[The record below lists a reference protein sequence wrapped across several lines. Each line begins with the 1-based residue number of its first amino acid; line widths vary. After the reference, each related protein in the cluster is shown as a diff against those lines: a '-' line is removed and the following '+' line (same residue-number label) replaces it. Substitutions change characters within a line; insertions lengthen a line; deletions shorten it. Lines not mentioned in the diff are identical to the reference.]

1 MHFDDRLATVLRLRA
16 QGTALARIQYRQLL
30 DLLGTQPSE
39 AREASV
45 EAAYERLAELSAI
58 IPAADRARILRD
70 KAMRLRSPRLV
81 AALAATDPIMAE
93 AGIDAARLEP
103 AEWTDLLP
111 ALPPAARARLG
122 SRADLLPV
130 LAEQLARLGVVRPG
144 LPAAQTVAQ
153 AIPLAEAVPEAA
165 QEEQAPTVQLVAAEP
180 EQPASQESIGAIVKR
195 IEAYRKARTP
205 DVPSEAPRLPLGE
218 EHVLHVPE
226 EARAFD
232 FATNANGQIVWADP
246 GVAPMV
252 IGQALAAPQAP
263 QGLLTAITR
272 RQPISKVRIE
282 LGGSGSVAG
291 SWRVDASPRFD
302 PLTGQFMGHQGRMRR
317 WPAAP
322 APIAKAEDS
331 EAERIRQLL
340 HELRTPVNAIQGFA
354 EVIQQQLFGPTPHDY
369 RALAAGIASDA
380 ARMLAAFEELERLAR
395 LESAAM
401 TLDQGETDAV
411 EVFTATVAQLAV
423 HTGQRG
429 SGFAVNA
436 ATASGMVALDRMEV
450 ERLAWRLLAT
460 LAGTASPGERLKLD
474 LTNRDRHLR
483 IAMTLPEVLAERPD
497 KDLFEAGPGSIPQA
511 IAAGVF
517 GVGFALR
524 LARSEARAAGGSL
537 ERDGAMLV
545 LELPGL
551 TGTAHQHSQA
561 DQERRVT

>member
-16 QGTALARIQYRQLL
+16 QGQALSRIQYRQLL
-30 DLLGTQPSE
+30 DLLGTQPND
-39 AREASV
+39 AREANV
-45 EAAYERLAELSAI
+45 EAAYQRLAELSAV

-70 KAMRLRSPRLV
+70 KAMRLRSPRLI
-81 AALAATDPIMAE
+81 AALAATDPVMAE

-103 AEWTDLLP
+103 AEWADLLP

-122 SRADLLPV
+122 TRADLVPV
-130 LAEQLARLGVVRPG
+130 LAEQLARLGIVRPG
-144 LPAAQTVAQ
+144 LPSSEM
-153 AIPLAEAVPEAA
+153 LARSEPAPALA
-165 QEEQAPTVQLVAAEP
+165 QEPEQAPSEPAAEP
-180 EQPASQESIGAIVKR
+180 EQPSAPVEQESIGAIVKR

-205 DVPSEAPRLPLGE
+205 DAPAEAPRLPLGE

-226 EARAFD
+226 QARAFD
-232 FATNANGQIVWADP
+232 FATNANGQVVWADP

-252 IGQALAAPQAP
+252 IGQALAGPQAP
-263 QGLLTAITR
+263 TSLITAITR
-272 RQPISKVRIE
+272 RQPIRAVRIA
-282 LGGSGSVAG
+282 LGGSSSVAG
-291 SWRVDASPRFD
+291 DWRVDASPRFD

-317 WPAAP
+317 WPTTPSPTAP
-322 APIAKAEDS
+322 SRDS

-436 ATASGMVALDRMEV
+436 SVGAPCVALDRMEV

-460 LAGTASPGERLKLD
+460 LVGTAAPGERLGLD
-474 LTNRDRHLR
+474 MTSHAGGLR
-483 IAMTLPEVLAERPD
+483 FAMTLPKVLAERSD
-497 KDLFEAGPGSIPQA
+497 QDLFEAGPGAIPQA

-524 LARSEARAAGGSL
+524 LAQAEAKAAGGSL
-537 ERDGAMLV
+537 RREGTALI

-551 TGTAHQHSQA
+551 TAAADHHSQA
-561 DQERRVT
+561 NQDRRAS